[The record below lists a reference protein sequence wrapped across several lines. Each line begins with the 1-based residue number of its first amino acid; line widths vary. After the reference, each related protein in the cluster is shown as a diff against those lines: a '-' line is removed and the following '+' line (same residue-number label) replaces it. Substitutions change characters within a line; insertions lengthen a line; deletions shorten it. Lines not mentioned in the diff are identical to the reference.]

1 LFLGHAHAVLG
12 AKGDR
17 PLLWVR
23 GPTNRHNLW
32 KSAAAGPGGRSLS
45 FGADHDAN
53 RHRPAGLPTAD
64 RLTPGRSLPQR
75 GHRGPGRSSSRLPI
89 EVQEVEVD
97 GGATIQEAVNDPHD
111 RLGDVQRF
119 NDNKLLTVQVP
130 GFEGSYVMVIF
141 PFAE

>member
-1 LFLGHAHAVLG
+1 LGH
-12 AKGDR
+12 
-17 PLLWVR
+17 
-23 GPTNRHNLW
+23 
-32 KSAAAGPGGRSLS
+32 KSTTTLQCLRS
-45 FGADHDAN
+45 A
-53 RHRPAGLPTAD
+53 
-64 RLTPGRSLPQR
+64 PQR
-75 GHRGPGRSSSRLPI
+75 TAAPLGSRTVWEIFQI

-119 NDNKLLTVQVP
+119 NDNRLLTVQVP